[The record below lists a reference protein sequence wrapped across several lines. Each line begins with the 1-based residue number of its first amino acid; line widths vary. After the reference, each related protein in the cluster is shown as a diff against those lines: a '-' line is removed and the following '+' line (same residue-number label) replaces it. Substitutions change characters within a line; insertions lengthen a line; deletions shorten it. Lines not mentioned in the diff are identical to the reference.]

1 MDEMDLEELKEMFLE
16 ECREHVDT
24 LERGFL
30 EMSQAEQSVDL
41 LNEVFRAAHSIKG
54 GGATFGF
61 ADLAELTHHME
72 TLLDQM
78 RSGEKPIEEADVELL
93 LESLDVVREL
103 MESLGNDDHPQRLI
117 LQERL
122 EKAVVKSD
130 NAETDE
136 SAKTAPTE
144 QNETVVAEKRSW
156 LIHFQPKLE
165 LMQRGNDP
173 LLMIRELQRIGELQ
187 LDIDF
192 SALPPWENYDAKLC
206 YLPWNATLTTST
218 SEDDIH
224 EIFEWVEFDCDIT
237 ITEVSVEPE
246 NVEDLVASADSVLPA
261 TLPAPQPPKSS
272 SPPAAQAAKPKPA
285 ASTESSSIRVSI
297 DKVNQL
303 INMVGELVITQS
315 MLSGLTKTDEP
326 IDPDQLRD
334 RLAELERNTRQL
346 QESVMRVRML
356 PMSTGFARLPR
367 LVRDLSKKLDKTVN
381 LVVEGA
387 ETEID
392 KTVLEQMMDPLVHLV
407 RNAVDH
413 GLETHQ
419 ERLEAGKPKEGE
431 LKLSAYHKS
440 SSVIIEI
447 SDDGKGIDAQ
457 RILAKAIERGIV
469 DPDDN
474 LSEAEIHRLIFAPG
488 FSTAEVVSDVSGR
501 GVGMDVVRRNI
512 LDLGGQVDLHSV
524 LGTGTCVTIQL
535 PLTLAILD
543 GQLISSSGEVFVIPL
558 ASIIET
564 LEVSVCNI
572 SSLPRSGAVFEFRDQ
587 YLPLIYLKSELDL
600 PGEGSEALIVVIE
613 SNGRLFGIA
622 FDQVLGQQQIVI
634 KALED
639 NYQAV
644 RGIAGATIMSDGS
657 VALILD
663 PAALA
668 PEVRANSAA

>member
-103 MESLGNDDHPQRLI
+103 MESLGNDDHPLRLI

-122 EKAVVKSD
+122 EKAVV
-130 NAETDE
+130 NTANTGTDE
-136 SAKTAPTE
+136 SAKTVAPE
-144 QNETVVAEKRSW
+144 QNETLVVEERNW
-156 LIHFQPKLE
+156 LIDFHPKLE

-173 LLMIRELQRIGELQ
+173 LLMIRELQHIGELQ

-192 SALPPWENYDAKLC
+192 SALPAWENYDAKLC
-206 YLPWNATLTTST
+206 YLPWKAALTTT
-218 SEDDIH
+218 TNEDDIR
-224 EIFEWVEFDCDIT
+224 EIFEWVEFDCDVT
-237 ITEVSVEPE
+237 ITEVPVESETAADP
-246 NVEDLVASADSVLPA
+246 VASADPNPPA
-261 TLPAPQPPKSS
+261 APSTPQTPKSS
-272 SPPAAQAAKPKPA
+272 IPPAAQPAKSKPA
-285 ASTESSSIRVSI
+285 ASTETSSIRVSI

-334 RLAELERNTRQL
+334 RLSELERNTRQL

-474 LSEAEIHRLIFAPG
+474 MSEAEIHRLIFAPG

-524 LGTGTCVTIQL
+524 LGSGTCVTIQL

-622 FDQVLGQQQIVI
+622 IDQVLGQQQIVI

-644 RGIAGATIMSDGS
+644 GGIAGATIMSDGS

-668 PEVRANSAA
+668 PEVRAGSAA